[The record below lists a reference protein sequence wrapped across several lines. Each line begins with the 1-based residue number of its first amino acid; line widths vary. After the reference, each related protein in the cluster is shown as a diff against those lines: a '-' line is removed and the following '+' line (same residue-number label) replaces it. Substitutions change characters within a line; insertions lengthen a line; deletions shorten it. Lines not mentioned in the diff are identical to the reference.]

1 MSPSRLLSLLL
12 ALGLLSL
19 VLPACGGSGDDDDAA
34 DDDDDDDDDADDDD
48 ASDDDD
54 SSPPTYS
61 ISGQVTDVDGTPL
74 ESVAV
79 TACSSGTCLL
89 GSSDATGNVTISGLP
104 GDDSYVIHNI
114 SYPGGGDD
122 AALNFSS
129 FYDIIAVAAED
140 VVIDLPL
147 VIPSIT
153 DSETPANE
161 AAGSV
166 AVGDATV
173 SWTAPIDW
181 PSSVSAV
188 SAPSIGI
195 AEVPE
200 ANLPTALGEQ
210 ATWGAWTFAP
220 FETAIEGDDHPDFTV
235 TVPLDGV
242 AVTDTVN
249 FLVAHYEV
257 DIETEAMESVPASLE
272 EIDGVVYATVEVP
285 VLSLLIAL

>member
-1 MSPSRLLSLLL
+1 MLPSRLLSLLL
-12 ALGLLSL
+12 VLGLLVL
-19 VLPACGGSGDDDDAA
+19 GLPACVSDAVDDVGEA
-34 DDDDDDDDDADDDD
+34 DDDDDDDDDDDV
-48 ASDDDD
+48 SDDDD

-61 ISGQVTDVDGTPL
+61 ISAQVTDVDGTPL

-89 GSSDATGNVTISGLP
+89 GSSDANGDVTISGLP

-114 SYPGGGDD
+114 SYPGGEDD

-129 FYDIIAVAAED
+129 FYDIIAIAAED
-140 VVIDLPL
+140 VVLDLPL

-153 DSETPANE
+153 DSEVPANE

-166 AVGDATV
+166 SIGDATV
-173 SWTAPIDW
+173 SWTDPIDW

-188 SAPSIGI
+188 SSPSIGI
-195 AEVPE
+195 AEIPE

-220 FETAIEGDDHPDFTV
+220 FETTIEGEDHPHFTI
-235 TVPLDGV
+235 TVPLEGA

-257 DIETEAMESVPASLE
+257 DIKTEVMESMPASLE
-272 EIDGVVYATVEVP
+272 EIEGVVYATVEVP
-285 VLSLLIAL
+285 VLSMLIAVQ